1 MTETKLG
8 DLNYFRDAE
17 LYQDPYPYY
26 EWLREHGPV
35 WASPRG
41 VVFVTGYDEA
51 IAVYHDQTT
60 WSNCNTVAGPFTKM
74 SCPLEGDDISD
85 IIEQCRHELPFSDQ
99 LPSFD
104 PPKHTAQRG
113 LLMRLITP
121 KRLKEN
127 GEFMWAFADQ
137 TIDDFIGHG
146 ECEII
151 QEYAVPF
158 TVMVIADLLGVPD
171 EDRDAFRANLVHK
184 VRPARMEHKPLEYLY
199 EQFTRYIEDRR
210 AHPSNDI
217 MTEMAH
223 ATFPDGSLPPVDD
236 VMKIAANL
244 FSAGSE
250 TTARLVT
257 ISFQILGDRP
267 DLQQALRDDRGLIP
281 AFTEEALRIESPLK
295 GSFRLSRVPTT
306 VGGLDL
312 PAGTTVYVMN
322 DAANRDPRMFPDPAE
337 FRLDRANGRQHI
349 GFGHGIHTC
358 AGAPLARAETIC
370 TLERFLDRTDDIHIS
385 ESHHGLAQARRYTYD
400 PTYALRG
407 LTDLH
412 LEFTASA
419 SGST

>member
-1 MTETKLG
+1 MTETELG
-8 DLNYFRDAE
+8 DVNYFRDPE
-17 LYQDPYPYY
+17 MYQDPYPYY
-26 EWLREHGPV
+26 EWLRGHGPV

-51 IAVYHDQTT
+51 VAVYHDQAT

-74 SCPLEGDDISD
+74 SCPLEGDDVSD
-85 IIEQCRHELPFSDQ
+85 IIEQCRDELPFSDQ

-104 PPKHTAQRG
+104 PPKHTAHRG

-127 GEFMWAFADQ
+127 GEFMWGFADQ
-137 TIDDFIGHG
+137 TIDDFIDRSA
-146 ECEII
+146 CEII

-171 EDRDAFRANLVHK
+171 EDRDAFRANLVNK

-210 AHPSNDI
+210 ARPRNDI
-217 MTEMAH
+217 MTEMAL

-250 TTARLVT
+250 TTARLIT
-257 ISFQILGDRP
+257 ISFKILGDRR
-267 DLQQALRDDRGLIP
+267 DLQQALRNDRGLIP
-281 AFTEEALRIESPLK
+281 AFIEEALRIESPLK
-295 GSFRLSRVPTT
+295 GSFRLARVPAT
-306 VGGLDL
+306 VGGLAF

-322 DAANRDPRMFPDPAE
+322 DAANRDPRMFQNPAE

-370 TLERFLDRTDDIHIS
+370 TLERFLDRTDDIQIS
-385 ESHHGLAQARRYTYD
+385 ESHHGPVVARRYNYD

-419 SGST
+419 SGSM